1 MIEYVRNFISHI
13 ASSEQEIT
21 LELKGDQIYMSD
33 SYSNNHKLFFY
44 EPLNSVLKNN
54 DIEIQNIDNSNKFN
68 LMVENSTSW
77 TTIGNIEIINK
88 KALLFILAEKKFIDA
103 TSILHLLEYNT
114 GMRDTGMSFSF
125 FILNNIRY
133 RCHKYKLKN
142 NDLYCGCSMRSLNNR
157 VIEKTRVFNS
167 VVKSLNNE
175 YPLIYIEDENNL
187 SIKLINSYENITLE
201 KSFNFKDDI
210 QNELDNIIL
219 TINSFSSS
227 FNVELNQESYIDFN
241 YNEGKILLSPN
252 FKFNIEQQVQEDI
265 FNYLKENINMTNR
278 GLFNSICRSLF
289 NNMDDNTTI
298 DTLDD
303 LYNYKKLQEIVDV

>member
-1 MIEYVRNFISHI
+1 
-13 ASSEQEIT
+13 
-21 LELKGDQIYMSD
+21 MSD

-44 EPLNSVLKNN
+44 EPLNNVIKNK

-88 KALLFILAEKKFIDA
+88 KALLFILSEKKFIDA
-103 TSILHLLEYNT
+103 TSILHLLEN
-114 GMRDTGMSFSF
+114 DTGTNKTGIHISLV
-125 FILNNIRY
+125 ILNNIRY

-142 NDLYCGCSMRSLNNR
+142 NDLYCSCSMRSLNNI
-157 VIEKTRVFNS
+157 VIEKTRIFNS
-167 VVKSLNNE
+167 VVKSFNND
-175 YPLIYIEDENNL
+175 YPLIYIEDENNF
-187 SIKLINSYENITLE
+187 SIKLINYYENITLE

-219 TINSFSSS
+219 TINSFASK
-227 FNVELNQESYIDFN
+227 FNIKLNQESYIDFN
-241 YNEGKILLSPN
+241 YNEGEILLSPN
-252 FKFNIEQQVQEDI
+252 FKFNIEHQSQKEI

-289 NNMDDNTTI
+289 NNMDDNSTI
-298 DTLDD
+298 DTIED
-303 LYNYKKLQEIVDV
+303 LYNYKQLQEIVDV